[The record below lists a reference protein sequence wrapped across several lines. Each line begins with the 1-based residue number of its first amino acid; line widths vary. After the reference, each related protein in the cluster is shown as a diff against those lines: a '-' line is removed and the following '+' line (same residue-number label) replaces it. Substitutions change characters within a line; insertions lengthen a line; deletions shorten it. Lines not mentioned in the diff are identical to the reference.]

1 MPTNTPPK
9 FETMKLW
16 ASTRTALRKLFALTG
31 KSMASIA
38 DEVIKKELEK
48 IERKEQEK
56 K

>member
-31 KSMASIA
+31 KSMVRIA
-38 DEVIKKELEK
+38 DEIVKKELAKVE
-48 IERKEQEK
+48 KEQAK
-56 K
+56 